1 MLLNQIDIE
10 GYRSIKS
17 LWLNLSRVNVLVGPN
32 GCGKSNLYRGLWLLQ
47 AAANGQF
54 AQAIASEGGMA
65 SALWAGRKGAPRM
78 TIAARLEDLKYR
90 LEVGLPPRGPDDPTL
105 FKLDPQVKEEHVWIV
120 QGSKKAEL
128 LKRTGSSVVARDERG
143 AKITYPLAVPP
154 GESVLSELREPHKFP
169 ELSML
174 RQEIL
179 HWRFYHQFR
188 TDIASPIRQP
198 QIGVYSPVLNHDGL
212 NLAAAIQTIVEI
224 GDDEALSNGIDRA
237 FPGSEVFVENNDG
250 QFTLSMHMPGFARPF
265 KAQELSDGTIQY
277 LCLLAAL
284 LSPRPPALLALNE
297 PETSIHPDLFEPLA
311 RLIAD
316 ASKHSQLWITT
327 HARELAD
334 YILDFT
340 GAAPIE
346 LEKVDGATRIVG
358 QKLGG
363 FSNDDDGDDS

>member
-1 MLLNQIDIE
+1 M
-10 GYRSIKS
+10 
-17 LWLNLSRVNVLVGPN
+17 LVGPN
-32 GCGKSNLYRGLWLLQ
+32 GCGKSNLYRALWLLQ

-54 AQAIASEGGMA
+54 AHAIAGEGGMA
-65 SALWAGRKGAPRM
+65 SALWAGGGTGKGPVRM
-78 TIAARLEDLKYR
+78 TIAARLQELKYE
-90 LEVGLPPRGPDDPTL
+90 LELGLPPLEPTL
-105 FKLDPQVKEEHVWIV
+105 FGQDPVVKKEHVWIV
-120 QGSKKAEL
+120 QGAKKIEL
-128 LKRTGSSVVARDERG
+128 LKRAGSAIHARDEKG

-188 TDIASPIRQP
+188 TDIGSPIRQP
-198 QIGVYSPVLNHDGL
+198 QVGVRSPVLNQDGL
-212 NLAAAIQTIVEI
+212 NLAAAIQTIKEI
-224 GDDEALSNGIDRA
+224 GDNEALSNGINRA
-237 FPGSEVFVENNDG
+237 FPGSKIVVENNDG
-250 QFTLSMHMPGFARPF
+250 QFTLSMYMLGFGRPF

-327 HARELAD
+327 HSRELAD
-334 YILDFT
+334 YIMDFT

-363 FSNDDDGDDS
+363 FSNDDDDED